1 MGGEGVLKICIW
13 FLKVKRNQW
22 VEIWW
27 AKYCIKSHTYIATV
41 DDFFFIATVD
51 DRWMDPLTGTCM
63 HVWDREGHLI

>member
-41 DDFFFIATVD
+41 DDFFFYCYSGWQVNGPTDWYMYA
-51 DRWMDPLTGTCM
+51 CM
-63 HVWDREGHLI
+63 G